1 MKKKILVIGT
11 LAFDSIQTP
20 SFNSGIILGGAA
32 TYISFAISKISNNFC
47 VVSVVGDDFPMDYLN
62 RIKST
67 GADVSAVEIVKNKE
81 SFFWRGKYH
90 NDINKR
96 TTLETR
102 LGVLENFN
110 PVIPK
115 SFIDSNIIV
124 LGNLHPSVQNKSI
137 AQLSGKNQFLI
148 LDTMNFWMENY
159 LEELNEVIAKVDL
172 ICINDE
178 EAYLLAKE
186 KSLDKCAHKI
196 INKGPQF
203 VIIKKGELGAEL
215 YSKDEKFSLPSF
227 RVAAID
233 PTGAGDSFAGG
244 LAAYLSKTNKTD
256 FNSLKKGLML
266 GTILASFTVEGLGT
280 NNLEK
285 VVKKK
290 ILDRLEKFIIKN
302 KIDLNLSI

>member
-1 MKKKILVIGT
+1 MSKKILVIGT

-20 SFNSGIILGGAA
+20 FFNSGIILGGAA
-32 TYISFAISKISNNFC
+32 TYISFAISKISNNFG
-47 VVSVVGDDFPMDYLN
+47 VVSVVGDDFPLEYLDK
-62 RIKST
+62 IKLA
-67 GADVSAVEIVKNKE
+67 GADVSGVEIVKNKE
-81 SFFWRGKYH
+81 SFFWSGKYH
-90 NDINKR
+90 KDINKR

-110 PVIPK
+110 PIIPK
-115 SFIDSNIIV
+115 KFLDSDIVV

-137 AQLSGKNQFLI
+137 IQLSGKNQFLI
-148 LDTMNFWMENY
+148 LDTMNFWIDNN
-159 LEELNEVIAKVDL
+159 LEDLNEVISKVNL
-172 ICINDE
+172 ISINDE

-186 KSLDKCAHKI
+186 KSLDNCAYKM
-196 INKGPQF
+196 INKGPQY

-227 RVAAID
+227 KVEAID

-244 LAAYLSKTNKTD
+244 LATYLSKSNNID
-256 FNSLKKGLML
+256 FNSLKKGLIL
-266 GTILASFTVEGLGT
+266 GTILASFTVESLGT
-280 NNLEK
+280 KSIET

-290 ILDRLEKFIIKN
+290 ILERLEMFVIKN

>member
-1 MKKKILVIGT
+1 M
-11 LAFDSIQTP
+11 
-20 SFNSGIILGGAA
+20 
-32 TYISFAISKISNNFC
+32 
-47 VVSVVGDDFPMDYLN
+47 
-62 RIKST
+62 
-67 GADVSAVEIVKNKE
+67 
-81 SFFWRGKYH
+81 
-90 NDINKR
+90 
-96 TTLETR
+96 
-102 LGVLENFN
+102 
-110 PVIPK
+110 
-115 SFIDSNIIV
+115 
-124 LGNLHPSVQNKSI
+124 
-137 AQLSGKNQFLI
+137 
-148 LDTMNFWMENY
+148 
-159 LEELNEVIAKVDL
+159 
-172 ICINDE
+172 
-178 EAYLLAKE
+178 AKE

-244 LAAYLSKTNKTD
+244 LAAYLSKTNKRD